1 MTTIHG
7 CDSIVTL
14 HLTITAGVGEW
25 NGSHFNIYPNPTTSI
40 LNVEWSMGNVN
51 ADAAEIQLLDVYG
64 RLLDVVQANCGTT
77 QIDLSAYA
85 KGVYF
90 VQLVADG
97 QVVGVRKVVRQ

>member
-1 MTTIHG
+1 M
-7 CDSIVTL
+7 
-14 HLTITAGVGEW
+14 
-25 NGSHFNIYPNPTTSI
+25 
-40 LNVEWSMGNVN
+40 N

-64 RLLDVVQANCGTT
+64 RLLDVVKANCGTT